1 MYTSCPTSLDTSVRD
16 SKLQR
21 FCGDTISVRTLCMS
35 QVSLMVNMKTT
46 WSCATERE
54 YCAYFLGSCQRV
66 LSAFVDSLY
75 IHAHVLCGAI
85 SPHSG
90 SKASLKVRNTM
101 VGYFR
106 NCRQGDRIIE
116 SVLFDLVSRP
126 ELVPWLQEQIVE
138 QKRID
143 AETSGTTVL
152 SHSQSPARSKSSD
165 PMPDVQLI
173 LPGDAR
179 KQRKQTKQIFLE
191 KGESQCVDW
200 ASPDTYSLSAMLQRL
215 K

>member
-1 MYTSCPTSLDTSVRD
+1 
-16 SKLQR
+16 
-21 FCGDTISVRTLCMS
+21 
-35 QVSLMVNMKTT
+35 
-46 WSCATERE
+46 
-54 YCAYFLGSCQRV
+54 
-66 LSAFVDSLY
+66 
-75 IHAHVLCGAI
+75 
-85 SPHSG
+85 
-90 SKASLKVRNTM
+90 M

-143 AETSGTTVL
+143 AETSGTVL

>member
-1 MYTSCPTSLDTSVRD
+1 
-16 SKLQR
+16 
-21 FCGDTISVRTLCMS
+21 
-35 QVSLMVNMKTT
+35 
-46 WSCATERE
+46 
-54 YCAYFLGSCQRV
+54 
-66 LSAFVDSLY
+66 
-75 IHAHVLCGAI
+75 
-85 SPHSG
+85 
-90 SKASLKVRNTM
+90 M

-106 NCRQGDRIIE
+106 NCRQGGRIIE
-116 SVLFDLVSRP
+116 PVLFDLVSRP

-152 SHSQSPARSKSSD
+152 SHTQGPARPKSSD

-200 ASPDTYSLSAMLQRL
+200 ASPDICSLSAMLQRL